1 MEKIT
6 LKALARTY
14 KNNGQHAEQV
24 FRYTMCGKVCKA
36 DNREGADFQD
46 IQIKSSRAT
55 VCKGT
60 DIAKH
65 IAQDIAKRYAYITSD
80 FASAYIMS
88 KAEYLEFTSQFSTTT
103 TESKKNGGAIKTRL
117 KEENS
122 KMIQYLEGK
131 I

>member
-1 MEKIT
+1 MTKIT
-6 LKALARTY
+6 LNQLPRTY
-14 KNNGQHAEQV
+14 KNNGQHAEQL
-24 FRYTMCGKVCKA
+24 FRYTMCGEICKA
-36 DNREGADFQD
+36 DNKQDTDYQD

-65 IAQDIAKRYAYITSD
+65 IAQDKAKKYAYVTSD
-80 FASAYIMS
+80 FSNAYIMS
-88 KAEYLEFTSQFSTTT
+88 KAEYLEFTSQFSSIT

-117 KEENS
+117 KEEN
-122 KMIQYLEGK
+122 KAMLNYLEGK

>member
-1 MEKIT
+1 MTKIT
-6 LKALARTY
+6 LKAITRTY

-24 FRYTMCGKVCKA
+24 FRYTMCGKICKA

-65 IAQDIAKRYAYITSD
+65 IAQDTAQRYAYITSD
-80 FASAYIMS
+80 FSSAYIMS
-88 KAEYLEFTSQFSTTT
+88 KAEYLEFTSQFSSTT

-117 KEENS
+117 KEEN
-122 KMIQYLEGK
+122 KAMLNYLEGK

>member
-1 MEKIT
+1 MTNIT
-6 LKALARTY
+6 LNQLPRIY
-14 KNNGQHAEQV
+14 KNNGQHAEQL
-24 FRYTMCGKVCKA
+24 FRYTMCGEICKA
-36 DNREGADFQD
+36 DNKQGTDYQD

-60 DIAKH
+60 DLAKH
-65 IAQDIAKRYAYITSD
+65 IAQDKAQRYAYVTSD
-80 FASAYIMS
+80 FSSAYIMT
-88 KAEYLEFTSQFSTTT
+88 KAEYLNFTSQFSTVT
-103 TESKKNGGAIKTRL
+103 TESQKNGGAKKTRL

>member
-1 MEKIT
+1 MTKIT
-6 LKALARTY
+6 LNQLPRTY

-36 DNREGADFQD
+36 DNKQGTDYQD

-65 IAQDIAKRYAYITSD
+65 IAQDKAQRYAYITSD
-80 FASAYIMS
+80 FSSAYIMS
-88 KAEYLEFTSQFSTTT
+88 KAEYLNFTSQFSSVT
-103 TESKKNGGAIKTRL
+103 TESAKNGGAKKTRL
-117 KEENS
+117 KEEN
-122 KMIQYLEGK
+122 KAMLNYLEGR

>member
-1 MEKIT
+1 MTKIT
-6 LKALARTY
+6 LKTIERVY

-36 DNREGADFQD
+36 DNREGADYQD

-60 DIAKH
+60 DIARH
-65 IAQDIAKRYAYITSD
+65 IAQDIAQRYAYITSD
-80 FASAYIMS
+80 FASAYVMT
-88 KAEYLEFTSQFSTTT
+88 KKEYYDFTSQFSTTT

-122 KMIQYLEGK
+122 KMIQYLEGR

>member
-1 MEKIT
+1 MTKIT
-6 LKALARTY
+6 LKTIERTY

-24 FRYTMCGKVCKA
+24 FRYTMCGKICKA
-36 DNREGADFQD
+36 DNREGTDYQD

-60 DIAKH
+60 DLAKH
-65 IAQDIAKRYAYITSD
+65 IDQDQAQRYAYVTSD
-80 FASAYIMS
+80 FSNAYIMS